1 MISFFFADHFG
12 HSFACEF
19 GVHTTVVAQES
30 HSSRVKGKSNQNHE
44 QQHDDEEKMSIF
56 LIKSDFYDA
65 SSTPIE
71 CGRHNEREEIKHQK
85 PSRVIKSIS
94 TQYTSTFFR
103 AVVILTSFM
112 LCNNDRKSSSWTL
125 GLVVPAAAAQFQCQS
140 ALVPFR
146 KNYFTFHFHNL
157 FFLSLC
163 LVLLS
168 PLSPFSL
175 LYVSCY
181 TFFIVIPTYKSVSAI
196 LIPSVFFF
204 FAFTISSFTSHTNNS
219 GRFTLLATW
228 CTTFGMG
235 KI

>member
-19 GVHTTVVAQES
+19 GVYILVA
-30 HSSRVKGKSNQNHE
+30 HRNLSSRVKAKSNQNHE
-44 QQHDDEEKMSIF
+44 QQHDDQEKMSIF

-71 CGRHNEREEIKHQK
+71 CGRHNEEIKHQK

-125 GLVVPAAAAQFQCQS
+125 GLVVPVPVAQFQCQS
-140 ALVPFR
+140 ALVPFFR

-157 FFLSLC
+157 FFFVSLFGFA
-163 LVLLS
+163 VS
-168 PLSPFSL
+168 PLTIFLVICEL
-175 LYVSCY
+175 LH
-181 TFFIVIPTYKSVSAI
+181 FFHRKSNI
-196 LIPSVFFF
+196 
-204 FAFTISSFTSHTNNS
+204 
-219 GRFTLLATW
+219 
-228 CTTFGMG
+228 
-235 KI
+235 